1 MKKANSFGIFKTF
14 LFFLPTLQLKKL
26 WLKTLM
32 SNLIRF
38 LLLTILFVSVYGVHK
53 KKIVKNNANIWIC
66 MGHAFFA
73 VWFFFNNFLLTDA
86 TDRIFL
92 KVNLYPLS
100 FFANIPF
107 NVLPKVWIWI
117 METMFSCWGERR
129 EWNIKVNNLV
139 QINSKTADVHEQQW
153 MS

>member
-73 VWFFFNNFLLTDA
+73 VWFFLTIFSLQ
-86 TDRIFL
+86 TQQIEFFL
-92 KVNLYPLS
+92 KLTYTRFHFSQTFPLMS
-100 FFANIPF
+100 YLKYESELWRPCFL
-107 NVLPKVWIWI
+107 VGVR
-117 METMFSCWGERR
+117 GENEILR
-129 EWNIKVNNLV
+129 
-139 QINSKTADVHEQQW
+139 
-153 MS
+153 